1 MKEVTLG
8 WINENIAFILAL
20 GGGLF
25 ALYKAIK
32 KAFEAG
38 LKPVM
43 DRISTVE
50 NNLTKEMRKIDTN
63 STKNFLVA
71 RINEVEQ
78 GQKLDPVTLERF
90 WEQYEHYI
98 KDLDGN
104 TYIKKRVE
112 QLQKKK
118 KL

>member
-1 MKEVTLG
+1 MKDLTFG
-8 WINENIAFILAL
+8 WLNENIAFILAL

-43 DRISTVE
+43 D
-50 NNLTKEMRKIDTN
+50 KIDNVEKNLKIEMKKIDVN

-78 GQKLDPVTLERF
+78 GQTLDAVTLERF

-98 KDLDGN
+98 NDLDGN

-112 QLQKKK
+112 ALQKSG